1 MARVEVRRI
10 TAPNPGPMTLEG
22 TNTYLVRSVTGEV
35 ALIDPGPLDE
45 VHLAAI
51 DREAAAL
58 GGVDAVLLTHSHLD
72 HAEAVSAL
80 DVGVSFVGGGETVA
94 GLEAISTPGH
104 SADHVCFFARADG
117 ICFVGDL
124 LLGTGSGLVPPRAEG
139 GSLADYLESLERV
152 RDLGPSVLLPG
163 HGPAI
168 EDPLEALSRY
178 LNHRLDRERRLIE
191 AIEAGE
197 RSRSRLLATVWDDV
211 PEELRPAAALAM
223 QAHVEKLEAEG
234 LPVDELED

>member
-1 MARVEVRRI
+1 MEVRRI

-22 TNTYLVRSVTGEV
+22 TNSYLVRSVAGEV

-45 VHLAAI
+45 IHLTAI
-51 DREAAAL
+51 DREASSL
-58 GGVDAVLLTHSHLD
+58 GAIDTVLLTHSHLD
-72 HAEAVSAL
+72 HAEAASAL
-80 DVGVSFVGGGETVA
+80 DVAVSSPSGGDVVA
-94 GLEAISTPGH
+94 GLEVIPTPGH
-104 SADHVCFFARADG
+104 STDHLCFFERGDG

-124 LLGTGSGLVPPRAEG
+124 LLGSGSGLVPPRAEG
-139 GSLADYLESLERV
+139 GSLADYLDSLERV
-152 RDLGPSVLLPG
+152 RSLGPSVLLPG

-168 EDPLEALSRY
+168 EDPQEALTRY
-178 LNHRLDRERRLIE
+178 LDHRRERERRLIE

-197 RSRSRLLATVWDDV
+197 RSRARLLATVWDDV

-234 LPVDELED
+234 VAVDELED